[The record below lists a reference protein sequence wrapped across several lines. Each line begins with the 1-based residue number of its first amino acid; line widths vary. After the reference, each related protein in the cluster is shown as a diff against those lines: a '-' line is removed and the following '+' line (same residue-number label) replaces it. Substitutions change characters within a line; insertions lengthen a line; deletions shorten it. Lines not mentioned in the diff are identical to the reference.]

1 MFLTRLNPR
10 ELEIVDDPG
19 DQIAEKQLRQKI
31 QECLETMPPKRRLV
45 ADMSWL
51 KEMAGNEVAEC
62 LGIKPAAVSQHLKQ
76 ARETLR
82 CCLRIHGFTVP
93 E

>member
-1 MFLTRLNPR
+1 MFLTSPNTR
-10 ELEIVDDPG
+10 ELEILDDPG

-31 QECLETMPPKRRLV
+31 QACLETMPRRRRLV

-51 KEMAGNEVAEC
+51 KEMTGKEVAEC
-62 LGIKPAAVSQHLKQ
+62 LGIKPAAVSQHLKH
-76 ARETLR
+76 ARKTLR
-82 CCLRIHGFTVP
+82 SCLRIHGFTVP

>member
-1 MFLTRLNPR
+1 MFSTRLTTR
-10 ELEIVDDPG
+10 EIEILDDPG

-31 QECLETMPPKRRLV
+31 QACLETMPPRRRLV

-51 KEMAGNEVAEC
+51 KEMTGKEVAEC
-62 LGIKPAAVSQHLKQ
+62 LGIKPAAVSQHLTK
-76 ARETLR
+76 ARDTLR
-82 CCLRIHGFTVP
+82 FFLCRHGFTVP